1 MTDHPSELRYTTE
14 HEWVRVEDDGTA
26 TIGVT
31 FFAQDQLGD
40 VVYIVLPSV
49 GATLQKDTKMGEI
62 ESVKSVSD
70 LFVPISG
77 EVIEANQEVIDHP
90 ERVNEDPHGAGW
102 MLRVRMSD
110 PSEVERLLTG
120 EQYDQA
126 VAS

>member
-1 MTDHPSELRYTTE
+1 MTEHPSELRYTTE

-40 VVYIVLPSV
+40 VVYVVLPSV
-49 GATLQKDTKMGEI
+49 GSTVQKDAKMGEI

-70 LFVPISG
+70 LFVPVSG
-77 EVIEANQEVIDHP
+77 EVIETNQDVIDHP

-102 MLRVRMSD
+102 MIRVRMSD
-110 PSEVERLLTG
+110 PSEVDRLLTG
-120 EQYDQA
+120 EQYDDA
-126 VAS
+126 IAT

>member
-1 MTDHPSELRYTTE
+1 MTEHPRELRYTTE
-14 HEWVRVEDDGTA
+14 HEWVRVEEDGTA

-40 VVYIVLPSV
+40 VVYVVLPAV
-49 GATLQKDTKMGEI
+49 GSTLQKDSKMGEI

-70 LFVPISG
+70 LFVPVSG
-77 EVIEANQEVIDHP
+77 EVIETNQDVIDNP

-110 PSEVERLLTG
+110 PSEVDGLLTN
-120 EQYDQA
+120 EQYDSA
-126 VAS
+126 IAT

>member
-1 MTDHPSELRYTTE
+1 MSEHPSELHYTTE

-49 GATLQKDTKMGEI
+49 GATLQKDTRMGEI

>member
-1 MTDHPSELRYTTE
+1 MSEHPSELRYTTE
-14 HEWVRVEDDGTA
+14 HEWVRVEEDGTA

-40 VVYIVLPSV
+40 VVYVVLPSV
-49 GATLQKDTKMGEI
+49 GDTLQKDTRMGEI

-90 ERVNEDPHGAGW
+90 ERVNEDPHGSGW

>member
-1 MTDHPSELRYTTE
+1 MAEHPSELRYTTE

-26 TIGVT
+26 TVGVT

-49 GATLQKDTKMGEI
+49 GDTVQKDSKMGEI

-70 LFVPISG
+70 LFVPVSG
-77 EVIEANQEVIDHP
+77 EITEVNQDVIDNP

-102 MLRVRMSD
+102 MVRIRMSD
-110 PSEVERLLTG
+110 ASEVDRLLSG
-120 EQYDQA
+120 EQYDEA
-126 VAS
+126 VAI

>member
-1 MTDHPSELRYTTE
+1 MTEHPRELRYTTE
-14 HEWVRVEDDGTA
+14 HEWVRVEEDGTA

-40 VVYIVLPSV
+40 VVYVVLPAV
-49 GATLQKDTKMGEI
+49 GSTLQKDSKMGEI

-70 LFVPISG
+70 LFVPVSG
-77 EVIEANQEVIDHP
+77 EVIETNQDVIDNP

-110 PSEVERLLTG
+110 PSEVDRLLTN
-120 EQYDQA
+120 EQYDSA
-126 VAS
+126 IAS

>member
-1 MTDHPSELRYTTE
+1 MTEHPSELRYTIE

-40 VVYIVLPSV
+40 VVYIVLPAV
-49 GATLQKDTKMGEI
+49 GTTLQAGARMGEI

-70 LFVPISG
+70 LFVPVSG
-77 EVIEANQEVIDHP
+77 EVLETNQDVIEHP

-102 MLRVRMSD
+102 MVRVRMSD
-110 PSEVERLLTG
+110 PSEVDRLLTN
-120 EQYDQA
+120 EQYDSA
-126 VAS
+126 IAS

>member
-1 MTDHPSELRYTTE
+1 MTEHPRELRYTIE

-40 VVYIVLPSV
+40 VVYVVLPAV
-49 GATLQKDTKMGEI
+49 GSTVQKDSKMGEI

-70 LFVPISG
+70 LFVPVSG
-77 EVIEANQEVIDHP
+77 EVIETNQDVIDHP

-102 MLRVRMSD
+102 MVRVRMSN
-110 PSEVERLLTG
+110 PSEVDGLLTN
-120 EQYDQA
+120 EQYDSIIA
-126 VAS
+126 A

>member
-1 MTDHPSELRYTTE
+1 MTEHPSELRYTIE

-40 VVYIVLPSV
+40 VVYIVLPAV
-49 GATLQKDTKMGEI
+49 GTTLQAGARMGEI

-70 LFVPISG
+70 LYVPVSG
-77 EVIEANQEVIDHP
+77 EVLETNQDVIEHP

-102 MLRVRMSD
+102 MVRVRMSD
-110 PSEVERLLTG
+110 PSEVDRLLTN
-120 EQYDQA
+120 EQYDSA
-126 VAS
+126 IAS

>member
-1 MTDHPSELRYTTE
+1 MTEHPRELRYTTE

-26 TIGVT
+26 VIGVT

-40 VVYIVLPSV
+40 VVYIVLPAV
-49 GATLQKDTKMGEI
+49 GSTVRKDSKMGEI

-70 LFVPISG
+70 LFVPVSG
-77 EVIEANQEVIDHP
+77 EVIETNQDVIDNP

-110 PSEVERLLTG
+110 PSEVDGLLTN
-120 EQYDQA
+120 EQYDSA
-126 VAS
+126 IAS

>member
-1 MTDHPSELRYTTE
+1 MTEHPSELRYTTE
-14 HEWVRVEDDGTA
+14 HEWVRVDGDIA

-40 VVYIVLPSV
+40 VVYVVLPSV
-49 GATLQKDTKMGEI
+49 GSTVQKDAKMGEI

-77 EVIEANQEVIDHP
+77 EVIEANQDVIDHP

-102 MLRVRMSD
+102 MVRVRMSD
-110 PSEVERLLTG
+110 PSEVDRLLTG
-120 EQYDQA
+120 EQYDDA
-126 VAS
+126 IAT

>member
-1 MTDHPSELRYTTE
+1 MTEHPRELRYTNE

-40 VVYIVLPSV
+40 VVYVVLPAAGS
-49 GATLQKDTKMGEI
+49 TLQQNSKMGEI

-70 LFVPISG
+70 LFVPVSG
-77 EVIEANQEVIDHP
+77 EVIEANQDVIDHP

-102 MLRVRMSD
+102 MLRIRMTD
-110 PSEVERLLTG
+110 PSQVDGLLTN
-120 EQYDQA
+120 EQYDSA
-126 VAS
+126 IAS

>member
-1 MTDHPSELRYTTE
+1 MSDHPSELRYTTE

-49 GATLQKDTKMGEI
+49 GATLQKDTRMGEI

>member
-1 MTDHPSELRYTTE
+1 MSEHPSELRYTTE

-49 GATLQKDTKMGEI
+49 GATLQKDTRMGEI

-90 ERVNEDPHGAGW
+90 ERINEDPHGAGW
-102 MLRVRMSD
+102 MLRLRMSD

>member
-1 MTDHPSELRYTTE
+1 MTEHPSELRYTTE
-14 HEWVRVEDDGTA
+14 HEWVRVDDGDIA

-49 GATLQKDTKMGEI
+49 GSTVQKDAKMGEI

-70 LFVPISG
+70 LFVPVSG
-77 EVIEANQEVIDHP
+77 EVIETNQDVIDHP

-102 MLRVRMSD
+102 MVRVRMSD
-110 PSEVERLLTG
+110 PSEVDRLLTG
-120 EQYDQA
+120 EQYDDA
-126 VAS
+126 IAT

>member
-1 MTDHPSELRYTTE
+1 MSEHPSELRYTTE

-40 VVYIVLPSV
+40 VVYIVLPAV
-49 GATLQKDTKMGEI
+49 GATLQKDTRMGEI

>member
-1 MTDHPSELRYTTE
+1 MTEHPSELRYTIE
-14 HEWVRVEDDGTA
+14 HEWVRVEDDGNA

-40 VVYIVLPSV
+40 VVYIVLPAV
-49 GATLQKDTKMGEI
+49 GSTLQAGARMGEI

-70 LFVPISG
+70 LFVPVSG
-77 EVIEANQEVIDHP
+77 EVLETNQDVLDHP

-110 PSEVERLLTG
+110 PSEVDRLLTN
-120 EQYDQA
+120 EQYDSA
-126 VAS
+126 IAS

>member
-1 MTDHPSELRYTTE
+1 MTEHPSELRYTIE

-40 VVYIVLPSV
+40 VVYIVLPAV
-49 GATLQKDTKMGEI
+49 GSTLQAGARMGEI

-70 LFVPISG
+70 LFVPVSG
-77 EVIEANQEVIDHP
+77 EVLETNQDVIDNP

-110 PSEVERLLTG
+110 PSEVDRLLTN
-120 EQYDQA
+120 EQYDSA
-126 VAS
+126 IAS